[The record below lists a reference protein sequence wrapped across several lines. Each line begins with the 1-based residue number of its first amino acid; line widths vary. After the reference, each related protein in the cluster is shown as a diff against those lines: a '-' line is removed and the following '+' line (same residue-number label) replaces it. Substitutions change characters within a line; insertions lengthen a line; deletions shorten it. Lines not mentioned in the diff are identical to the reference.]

1 MLFKLTHTIE
11 NRPPWGRLTFCSTGA
26 GQVLSNRTE
35 LKIPYTPSSRWYA
48 MVLGAEP
55 VSSAGRGGVRGRTSS
70 KVRGWEFKELAQCW
84 APLG

>member
-11 NRPPWGRLTFCSTGA
+11 NRPPRGRLTFCSTGA